1 MALGVLAGAAV
12 GRRATAFD
20 LAATGPPLAP
30 WDAEPGEGA
39 LSPQESR
46 CPELHCVRS
55 RLGPALLAAAE
66 RRAARTGVG
75 ADRVLITGGL
85 IDEED
90 YLHALGEWLGV
101 GFEPL
106 DGIERG
112 CCPIDDARL
121 IGTLATGIL
130 PLTDGDDFAFV
141 VTPRGMAA
149 HNLTR
154 MIEANPAMARCFRF
168 TTAERLN
175 RLILRHAG
183 KALTAQAT
191 DRLQQQWPALSAAP
205 PRRRTFTMALALAG
219 FSAIAASALMPLAAA
234 EILSALM
241 TVVFLGWQGLR
252 IAGAFVRPR
261 PVAHQPALTDAALPV
276 YSVIAALYREAASV
290 KGLLAAIEQLDY
302 PPEKLDIILAVEADD
317 RDTRAAIA
325 ARASRVPI
333 TVVAVPP
340 GGPRTKPKALNFALP
355 FARGTFTVI
364 YDAEDRPEPAQL
376 REALEAF
383 RDGGERLACVQAPL
397 SIDNTAD
404 SWLARL
410 FTAEYAGHFDV
421 FLPGLS
427 AFRLP
432 LPLGGSSNHFRT
444 ASLRALAAWDP
455 YNVTEDADLGMRLAR
470 FGYCAGTIGATTY
483 EEAPTRLGPW
493 LRQRTRWFKGWMQ
506 TWLVHMRAPAKLWRD
521 LGPAGFFGFQLIVG
535 GSAFFALVHPLFLA
549 ALIDDAFG
557 GTLTRLYF
565 ATAVAG
571 YLASAVLGFIGLKRR
586 RLTRIVWVLLL
597 TPLHWLLLSIAAWR
611 ALYQLI
617 FAPYAWEKTQHG
629 LAKSSR
635 RSGAGLIESLLAL
648 ERHLSKMQERGELP
662 VIRI

>member
-1 MALGVLAGAAV
+1 
-12 GRRATAFD
+12 
-20 LAATGPPLAP
+20 
-30 WDAEPGEGA
+30 
-39 LSPQESR
+39 
-46 CPELHCVRS
+46 
-55 RLGPALLAAAE
+55 
-66 RRAARTGVG
+66 
-75 ADRVLITGGL
+75 
-85 IDEED
+85 
-90 YLHALGEWLGV
+90 
-101 GFEPL
+101 
-106 DGIERG
+106 
-112 CCPIDDARL
+112 
-121 IGTLATGIL
+121 
-130 PLTDGDDFAFV
+130 
-141 VTPRGMAA
+141 
-149 HNLTR
+149 
-154 MIEANPAMARCFRF
+154 
-168 TTAERLN
+168 
-175 RLILRHAG
+175 
-183 KALTAQAT
+183 
-191 DRLQQQWPALSAAP
+191 
-205 PRRRTFTMALALAG
+205 
-219 FSAIAASALMPLAAA
+219 
-234 EILSALM
+234 
-241 TVVFLGWQGLR
+241 
-252 IAGAFVRPR
+252 
-261 PVAHQPALTDAALPV
+261 
-276 YSVIAALYREAASV
+276 
-290 KGLLAAIEQLDY
+290 
-302 PPEKLDIILAVEADD
+302 
-317 RDTRAAIA
+317 
-325 ARASRVPI
+325 VPI

-427 AFRLP
+427 ALRLP

-586 RLTRIVWVLLL
+586 GLTRIVWVLLL